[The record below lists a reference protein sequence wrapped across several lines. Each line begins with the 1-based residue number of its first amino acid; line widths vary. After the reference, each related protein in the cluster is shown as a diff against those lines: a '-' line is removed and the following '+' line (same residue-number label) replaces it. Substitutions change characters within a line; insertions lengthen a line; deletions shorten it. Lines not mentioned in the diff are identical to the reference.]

1 MKKSAIAAFAA
12 VLGWSLL
19 AGVVLTLQAQGDSPI
34 IISSSSLHIE
44 SAVPWAQ
51 FKAQGNVKSH
61 PQTNRSIPSIDLT
74 VGTNAQTLN
83 IGGQSCQ
90 VQVKYGATTLTV
102 ATGASGKGLSV
113 ATDFTAFQPGS
124 DGNHLDHV
132 NGSQTI
138 SSIAVTKAGKNIF
151 QGRPTGAVKIV
162 IHYQ

>member
-113 ATDFTAFQPGS
+113 ATDFTAF
-124 DGNHLDHV
+124 HV
-132 NGSQTI
+132 NGSETI